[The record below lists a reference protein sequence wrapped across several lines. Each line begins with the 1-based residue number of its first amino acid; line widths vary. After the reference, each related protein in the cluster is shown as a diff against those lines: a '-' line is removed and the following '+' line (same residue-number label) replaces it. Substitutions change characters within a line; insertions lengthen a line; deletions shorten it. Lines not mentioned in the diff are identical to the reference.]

1 MIYEHAHLV
10 IDPARAS
17 EFESAAPDARKALL
31 DAPGCR
37 EVGIFRSPDR
47 PGTYLLRVGWDRIE
61 DHLETFPATPQ
72 AAALGEAIAGF
83 FTDAPLVIHFE
94 PDEV

>member
-10 IDPARAS
+10 IDSAKVT

-37 EVGIFRSPDR
+37 EVSIFRSVDQ

-61 DHLETFPATPQ
+61 DHLEVFPTTPQ
-72 AAALGEAIAGF
+72 ARTLGEAIAGF
-83 FTDAPLVIHFE
+83 FAEAPLVIHFDDVE
-94 PDEV
+94 I